1 MYMCITLSRETYLS
15 WTYPCWTERSGGHSK
30 ENMHCV
36 LDWVEVN
43 PVALGHYRT
52 MSEGR
57 KADPKVLYSLM
68 KMVMEDH

>member
-1 MYMCITLSRETYLS
+1 MHNTIERNLPELDVSMLDREE
-15 WTYPCWTERSGGHSK
+15 WWAFK

-57 KADPKVLYSLM
+57 KADLKVLYSLM